1 MLDNAYEVKFSKDV
15 IAQMFTLHGVK
26 YKDILDIDELDIPEH
41 RITCIVGESGSG
53 KTTLLRLLNHLISCD
68 AGEIW
73 FQNISLLQWDPIE
86 LRRQVMML
94 SQSPVI
100 FSGTVRDNLLIGFK
114 LCEKAPVEDAQLQDA
129 LAIVRLPKDLSQD
142 ADSLSG
148 GEKQRLALARVLLM
162 EPQVFLL
169 DEPSSALDEETAQ
182 FVMEQLANHVK
193 RLKKTMIMVTHSKAV
208 VQTFAEHIVEI
219 KKGKIVLTKEA

>member
-1 MLDNAYEVKFSKDV
+1 MRQKGVVAP
-15 IAQMFTLHGVK
+15 MFTLRGVK

-68 AGEIW
+68 EGEIW
-73 FQNISLLQWDPIE
+73 FQNIPLSQWDPVE
-86 LRRQVMML
+86 LRRKVMML
-94 SQSPVI
+94 SQTPAI
-100 FSGTVRDNLLIGFK
+100 FDGTVRDNLLIGFK
-114 LCEKAPVEDAQLQDA
+114 FCQRPPVENGCLLDA
-129 LAIVRLPKDLSQD
+129 LEIVRLHKDLLHD
-142 ADSLSG
+142 ANSLSG

-169 DEPSSALDEETAQ
+169 DEPSSALDEETTQ
-182 FVMEQLANHVK
+182 FVMEQMTNHVN

-208 VQTFAEHIVEI
+208 VQAFAEHVVGI
-219 KKGKIVLTKEA
+219 KKGKVVLTKEA